1 MKTKKRILWL
11 GSLVV
16 VLMFITAL
24 SGLSAEKKFE
34 GIELTMWEFKGGDY
48 KDKGFEKLCREFEQQ
63 TGIKLSIERLE
74 WSAMLDKQVIA
85 GAAGMLPDVM
95 ETHVAM
101 LYNSFVRKGYLK
113 PLDDYIEQEGPGFLD
128 KFIPHCVE
136 RMRIDGKMYGI
147 LENFAPQGL
156 YYNKKM
162 FEEAG
167 IEGPPETWDEFKDY
181 AIRMTD
187 LEKRQYGTG
196 FTGARGDKALMHVA
210 AIVYANGGRLGVVDG
225 EIMINKPEAVEGIQF
240 MMDLI
245 NKYKVTPGF
254 VDMDSPA
261 LREIFIAGKLGMIEE
276 GGWMTGIIEKS
287 KVPGFEYGIALMP
300 RGKTTGGFASYDGS
314 WTIPTTSRHPDAA
327 WEFIKFITSDEANYV
342 KAVLSGMMPVTIAT
356 YERPDLQKDETI
368 SVLGKQGSLPN
379 VYDAR
384 EFIPIPTDQAAAVAK
399 EGFQKAALG
408 ILSVQEAMDEVA
420 KEWEKMLQ

>member
-16 VLMFITAL
+16 VLMFIAAL
-24 SGLSAEKKFE
+24 SGFSAEKKFE
-34 GIELTMWEFKGGDY
+34 GIELTVWEFKGGDY
-48 KDKGFEKLCREFEQQ
+48 KDQGFETLCREFEDQ
-63 TGIKLSIERLE
+63 TGIKLLVERLQ
-74 WSAMLDKQVIA
+74 WSKMLDKQVIA

-101 LYNSFVRKGYLK
+101 LYNSFVEKGYLK
-113 PLDDYIEQEGPGFLD
+113 PLDDYIGQEGPEFLD
-128 KFIPHCVE
+128 QFIPHCVE

-167 IEGPPETWDEFKDY
+167 IESPPETWDEFKDY

-187 LEKRQYGTG
+187 PEKQQYGTG
-196 FTGARGDKALMHVA
+196 FTGARGDKALMHSA
-210 AIVYANGGRLGVVDG
+210 AIVYANGGRLGVIDG

-287 KVPGFEYGIALMP
+287 KAPGFEYGIAVMP

-314 WTIPTTSRHPDAA
+314 WTIPKTSGHPDAA
-327 WEFIKFITSDEANYV
+327 WEFIKFITSEEANYV
-342 KAVLSGMMPVTIAT
+342 KAKLAGMMPVTIAT
-356 YERPDLQKDETI
+356 YERPDIQSDETI
-368 SVLGKQGSLPN
+368 SVLGKQGSVNN
-379 VYDAR
+379 VHDAR
-384 EFIPIPTDQAAAVAK
+384 EFIPTPTNQAAAVAK
-399 EGFQKAALG
+399 EGYQKAALG